1 MSSDLRA
8 NARIWFSAEYVSLWG
23 PPHAD
28 ADPAADTQVDS
39 PAREPSHPQHQ
50 GANFFSFMEH
60 LAHLQQPVSDDDD
73 EDDKIQSEAEMYLEL
88 PDEPMTTDV
97 LKWWAAH
104 ESVFPRLSRMARQYL
119 GCPATSASAERLFS
133 IAGRAFDD
141 MRQGMDDGIL
151 EMLMWAR
158 VNRETRQ

>member
-1 MSSDLRA
+1 
-8 NARIWFSAEYVSLWG
+8 
-23 PPHAD
+23 
-28 ADPAADTQVDS
+28 
-39 PAREPSHPQHQ
+39 
-50 GANFFSFMEH
+50 MEH

-119 GCPATSASAERLFS
+119 GCPATSASTERLFS
-133 IAGRAFDD
+133 IAGRVRTTTCGRGWT
-141 MRQGMDDGIL
+141 MKS
-151 EMLMWAR
+151 WKC
-158 VNRETRQ
+158 

>member
-1 MSSDLRA
+1 MCLQYLFSTYVTLGRSLCDSQDVSSGLRA

-23 PPHAD
+23 PPPPD

-50 GANFFSFMEH
+50 GANFLSFMEH

-88 PDEPMTTDV
+88 PDEPMHD
-97 LKWWAAH
+97 H
-104 ESVFPRLSRMARQYL
+104 
-119 GCPATSASAERLFS
+119 GCAQVVGGT
-133 IAGRAFDD
+133 
-141 MRQGMDDGIL
+141 
-151 EMLMWAR
+151 
-158 VNRETRQ
+158 